1 MICLNNIVR
10 KFINIGGRMI
20 INIGTIFSNIG
31 RNIGSKSLIIAKYTL
46 YNVYN
51 LLNIFRL
58 ISHIGLFYIHKK
70 YSGNYNTYIL
80 NNIIYNINI
89 NGYIFIKFTQW
100 MTSRLL
106 ILSNCEEERRVLK
119 ILENIYDNCHSHS
132 ILDTINIYKND
143 FNENI
148 FKNYDIIEMVGSGSI
163 GQVYKCRD
171 LNTNELVAIK
181 IKHTGI
187 EYKYLISYSVIK
199 LIIFIFWVFP
209 NINYRILPINLSE
222 FIFQLNNQ
230 LNFNNEVINCN
241 RMYDLF
247 KKNENVIIPKVI
259 KHSNN
264 IIVMTYEDGVGYEQL
279 EINDIKK
286 KKIALYFTLLIYK
299 MSYSYGFIH
308 GDLHK
313 GNWKIKYSSDT
324 GSFKIIYYD
333 FGYVFCINKI
343 RLNNDLIESI
353 RYNLTGNITN
363 IILQNS
369 ISKNNLDDK
378 YDEINAMIMKYIPPA
393 GAITTQ
399 KFTRM
404 ALLISQKY
412 KLKYSTEMIN
422 ILLILIQTEELCL
435 SNNIKQDDDLSIE
448 ESKKFQYSL
457 NEEYI
462 ILCKTYKYFDD
473 LLIYFKDLNKK
484 YNITGYACNNPFS
497 NISYLENL
505 G

>member
-1 MICLNNIVR
+1 MIFLINIGSNLIINIGS
-10 KFINIGGRMI
+10 KFINIGSKFI
-20 INIGTIFSNIG
+20 
-31 RNIGSKSLIIAKYTL
+31 NIGSKSLIIAKYTL

-51 LLNIFRL
+51 LLNIVRL
-58 ISHIGLFYIHKK
+58 GFHIGLFYIHKK
-70 YSGNYNTYIL
+70 CRGNYNRYIL

-106 ILSNCEEERRVLK
+106 ILTNCEEDRQVLK

-132 ILDTINIYKND
+132 IRDTINIYQND
-143 FNENI
+143 FNEYI
-148 FKNYDIIEMVGSGSI
+148 FNDYNMLEMVGSGSI
-163 GQVYKCRD
+163 GQVYKARD
-171 LNTNELVAIK
+171 LKTNSLVAIK
-181 IKHTGI
+181 VKHTGI
-187 EYKYLISYSVIK
+187 EYKYLISYFVIK
-199 LIIFIFWVFP
+199 LIIFLFWVFP

-241 RMYDLF
+241 KMHDLF
-247 KKNENVIIPKVI
+247 KDNDTVIIPKVI

-264 IIVMTYEDGVGYEQL
+264 IIVMTFEEGVGFEQL
-279 EINDIKK
+279 KINDIKK
-286 KKIALYFTLLIYK
+286 NKIALYFTLLLYK
-299 MSYSYGFIH
+299 MSYSFGFLH

-333 FGYVFCINKI
+333 FGYVFRMNKI
-343 RLNNDLIESI
+343 SLNKSLIESI
-353 RYNLTGNITN
+353 RYNLTDNITK
-363 IILQNS
+363 ILLQNS
-369 ISKNNLDDK
+369 FSKNNLDDK
-378 YDEINAMIMKYIPPA
+378 YDEINTIIMKYIPPA
-393 GAITTQ
+393 GAISTY

-404 ALLISQKY
+404 SLLISKKY
-412 KLKYSTEMIN
+412 KLIYTTEMIN
-422 ILLILIQTEELCL
+422 ILLMLIQTEELCL

-462 ILCKTYKYFDD
+462 ILCKTYKHFDD
-473 LLIYFKDLNKK
+473 LLIYFENLNEK
-484 YNITGYACNNPFS
+484 YNVNDDIKCHPFS

-505 G
+505 K

>member
-286 KKIALYFTLLIYK
+286 KK
-299 MSYSYGFIH
+299 
-308 GDLHK
+308 
-313 GNWKIKYSSDT
+313 
-324 GSFKIIYYD
+324 
-333 FGYVFCINKI
+333 
-343 RLNNDLIESI
+343 
-353 RYNLTGNITN
+353 
-363 IILQNS
+363 
-369 ISKNNLDDK
+369 
-378 YDEINAMIMKYIPPA
+378 
-393 GAITTQ
+393 
-399 KFTRM
+399 
-404 ALLISQKY
+404 
-412 KLKYSTEMIN
+412 
-422 ILLILIQTEELCL
+422 
-435 SNNIKQDDDLSIE
+435 
-448 ESKKFQYSL
+448 
-457 NEEYI
+457 
-462 ILCKTYKYFDD
+462 
-473 LLIYFKDLNKK
+473 
-484 YNITGYACNNPFS
+484 
-497 NISYLENL
+497 
-505 G
+505 